1 MKFIFKLLLVSTLF
15 YGCKTSTPT
24 TSKPNILWITIEDT
38 SPQFIGCYGNENAH
52 TPTIDQLAEE
62 GVRFTN
68 AFSTGTVCSP
78 SRSTLITG
86 VRTFEMGTGNHRSSY
101 PIPSEIHGFPYYMKE
116 VGYYV
121 TNNAKTDYNLRN
133 GKAFI
138 KDAWNESSKKAGW
151 WNRKEDQPFFAVFN
165 FEDSHQ
171 SRTMTNPYSWYTE
184 KIYNKLNE
192 EEKIDEDA
200 FNMPPIYKD
209 TPEMRKQ
216 FARVYNSI
224 SMTDKKIGHLLER
237 LKKDGLKEETIIFFF
252 ADHGEGM
259 PRGKTNGIDYGY
271 RVPFVVWF
279 PEKYK
284 HLSPWETNG
293 GVTDEL
299 INFED
304 LAPTLINLAGGKLP
318 QHLKGRILIGEQR
331 SEEKELITL
340 SSDRSDNGI
349 DLVRTVTDGRY
360 IYSRNFMPFI
370 PQQRYIRYMEISEII
385 NQMRIDLKGDQL
397 DSLQKSIFEA
407 RPKEYLFDIQNDQWE
422 THNLADDP
430 AYSQIKAKMK
440 EHLKTDLL
448 ERRDVM
454 FLPEYEIAKISETGT
469 PYEFRL
475 DKVKYPIDDI
485 FDIAFLS
492 GEQTDKALKTQ
503 LQFLNSTDS
512 IERYWAILGL
522 RSQPKNKI
530 FPYKESLLKSIH
542 DQYPPVSIIASV
554 IAYDL
559 YGDSDA
565 KAKLIDYCLSENMQ
579 EALLVINLMNY
590 LNVDQKSPFIPTMQK
605 VYELKREYNVKV
617 ASLDFL
623 GSLGVIE
630 NNYNNKT

>member
-1 MKFIFKLLLVSTLF
+1 MVSAFF

-52 TPTIDQLAEE
+52 TPHIDQLAEE

-101 PIPSEIHGFPYYMKE
+101 PIPSQIHGFPYYMKKA
-116 VGYYV
+116 GYYV

-151 WNRKEDQPFFAVFN
+151 WNRKKDQPFFAVFN

-171 SRTMTNPYSWYTE
+171 SRTMTNPYSWYME
-184 KIYNKLNE
+184 KIYNKLNK
-192 EEKIDEDA
+192 EEKIDENA

-237 LKKDGLKEETIIFFF
+237 LDKEGLKEETIIFFF

-284 HLSPWETNG
+284 HLSPWKTNG

-304 LAPTLINLAGGKLP
+304 LAPTLIDLAGGKLP
-318 QHLKGRILIGEQR
+318 KHLKGRILMGDNR
-331 SEEKELITL
+331 SKKKELITL

-370 PQQRYIRYMEISEII
+370 PQQRYIRYMEISDIV
-385 NQMRIDLKGDQL
+385 NQMRTDLKNNQL
-397 DSLQKSIFEA
+397 DSLQKSIFEP

-422 THNLADDP
+422 TNNLADDP
-430 AYSQIKAKMK
+430 AFHKIKEKMK
-440 EHLKTDLL
+440 KHLKADLL

-454 FLPEYEIAKISETGT
+454 FLPEYELYKISETGT

-475 DKVKYPIDDI
+475 NNENCPIDNI

-492 GEQTDKALKTQ
+492 GETTNEALKIQ
-503 LQFLNSTDS
+503 LQFLNSENA
-512 IERYWAILGL
+512 IERYWALLGI
-522 RSQPKNKI
+522 RSQPKKNVLS
-530 FPYKESLLKSIH
+530 YKESILQAMQ
-542 DQYPPVSIIASV
+542 DQYSPAAIIASI

-559 YGDSDA
+559 YGDQDA
-565 KAKLIDYCLSENMQ
+565 KVKLENFCLSENMQ
-579 EALLVINLMNY
+579 DALLAINLINY
-590 LNVDQKSPFIPTMQK
+590 FNDEQKKPFISTMQK

-623 GSLGVIE
+623 GSLGVVE
-630 NNYNNKT
+630 NNYKNKT